1 MLSEDAL
8 NNLIQPIIDR
18 QESLNVYVLEKI
30 AQRIKEI
37 GNLSG
42 SDLHKLERML
52 KSGGDVRAI
61 NKKLAEL
68 TGLTEKD
75 IKTLIHKVAK
85 DSYQDTKP
93 FYDYRHKPFIPFEQ
107 NIELQRR
114 VQAIEDI
121 TLGAF
126 ENLSNSMATGF
137 LIRDLKHPGVL
148 KFQNIGDAYISII
161 DEAIQASQNGL
172 IDYGT
177 SMRRTINQ
185 LSSSGVRKLSWD
197 TGYTLRLDSAVH
209 RNVLD
214 GIKSINQEVQNITGA
229 QFEADGKEITVHRYP
244 APDHEPIQGHQFTNE
259 EYEKLQSNQDFED
272 ISGKKF
278 DAIERAI
285 GTWNC
290 RHFAYSII
298 VGISKPIYTPEQ
310 LQKIIEQNHKGYTL
324 PNGKHLTMYD
334 CTQKQRQ
341 METKI
346 RTEKAAQIAFR
357 AAGDLEEAKKHQIKI
372 NQQIQMY
379 RAFCRSCGLSMN
391 TGYLSVSGYKKMSIK

>member
-310 LQKIIEQNHKGYTL
+310 LQKIIEQNHEGYTL

>member
-61 NKKLAEL
+61 NKKLAGL

-272 ISGKKF
+272 IGGKKF

-310 LQKIIEQNHKGYTL
+310 LQKIIEQNHEGYTL

>member
-61 NKKLAEL
+61 NKKLAGL

-272 ISGKKF
+272 IGGKKF

-310 LQKIIEQNHKGYTL
+310 LQKIIEQNHEGYTL

-346 RTEKAAQIAFR
+346 RTEKAAQVAFR